1 MFFKLKSQSSSP
13 TQVNEALDSFSEL
26 YHPRVAARL
35 RQKINLCVQ
44 WANNVADV
52 AEVKNCFRNIGS
64 FSLSESHTFPVFKTR
79 SDKMFENLTYQDW
92 MSTLHDTRRKDL
104 GEERLLGSNDFI
116 DLAGGR
122 LLVVEP
128 WGTTWTGISCTE
140 TGAFFDINDLPP
152 IGLWVEY
159 ISTPEIVSG
168 TPKEHPPYFR
178 DDGYILSYV
187 PKSFLEVVQRGI
199 DVNAEE
205 CIYWLE
211 DQEHISGAIIKSWEY
226 QDKS

>member
-1 MFFKLKSQSSSP
+1 MFFKLKSQSSRP

-122 LLVVEP
+122 LLVVEH
-128 WGTTWTGISCTE
+128 WGTT
-140 TGAFFDINDLPP
+140 
-152 IGLWVEY
+152 
-159 ISTPEIVSG
+159 
-168 TPKEHPPYFR
+168 
-178 DDGYILSYV
+178 
-187 PKSFLEVVQRGI
+187 
-199 DVNAEE
+199 
-205 CIYWLE
+205 
-211 DQEHISGAIIKSWEY
+211 
-226 QDKS
+226 